1 MTFTPIMAFAFIAL
15 TFMVGDYIAL
25 KTRGV
30 VSTFITAIVV
40 FILFGSVFKLIP
52 SNIMELSGLT
62 ALIPTFGMVLIL
74 TNLGSTL
81 DLNELRRE
89 WRTILVSLGGV
100 IGIVVL
106 CFTVGQLL
114 FGREQALASIAPIS
128 GGIVATMI
136 SSDAANAAG
145 RTDIAAFV
153 SAIMAI
159 QIMIGLPI
167 ASFCL
172 KKAANNFVK
181 KGLHKTAGAGTGRR
195 IDLRLLPRT
204 PKSLDVPT
212 AHFARLAI
220 VGAVAQVVASL
231 TGVNATICYLL
242 FGALCGA
249 VGIIEKNSLKA
260 AGGDGIMLLATY
272 AYCSM
277 SFVTMTFSQFAEIL
291 APVLGLLIVGA
302 VGVVI
307 FSSLVGLLFKWDP
320 FLSIATGISCMFG
333 YPVTYAVATEVV
345 TGTTF
350 GKDFTPEEESRLTD
364 YLLPKM
370 LIAGVTSVSVVSV
383 ILAGIIAPM
392 IF

>member
-277 SFVTMTFSQFAEIL
+277 SFVTSLQMGSLSLHCDRHQLHVWLSRDLCSRHGGCHRHHIRQGLHPRGGEPPDRLSAAEDAHCGRHFRQRRIRHPCGHHRPHDLLKEGFS
-291 APVLGLLIVGA
+291 
-302 VGVVI
+302 
-307 FSSLVGLLFKWDP
+307 
-320 FLSIATGISCMFG
+320 
-333 YPVTYAVATEVV
+333 
-345 TGTTF
+345 
-350 GKDFTPEEESRLTD
+350 
-364 YLLPKM
+364 
-370 LIAGVTSVSVVSV
+370 
-383 ILAGIIAPM
+383 
-392 IF
+392 